1 MIAQVVRIERDT
13 HAVSDP
19 FVAEQAWRDGDVI
32 GAIEAADRALA
43 ADTDTDGRAAGVAAA
58 GAAADGALLD
68 AAARWRGVGSALDG
82 AAAARA
88 AGRAALAAALA
99 GDVAAAVDD
108 LATAK
113 EQLPN
118 PAPRGLTVL
127 LGGAGVVV
135 EAMEG
140 ALERAARHLTGLAA
154 ASVAPDPMAA
164 ERLDELAV
172 TVTAAG
178 GDIEA
183 ARALLNALPGA
194 PTRRGRLLGAWL
206 DLRTGHPGAA
216 REALT
221 GMAGTPVL
229 RRDALLAAAVTV
241 GLARRSGDA
250 AAIAATWAR
259 VAPVVAGAD
268 VELLL
273 LDVWGELSVVA
284 EQVSPTDRD
293 LVVDAMRTALDRA
306 GSPWWA
312 VAADRWWQLERAVV
326 AEDQAAAAA
335 AAAELDTLAAEHPRL
350 RGRADAAAAWAAVLA
365 GQRVPGDGG
374 RRSHPPGRR
383 RPARRGRGP
392 VPGSRAAR
400 HRSRRHPA
408 TARGGPRHAPG
419 DRRFR
424 PGVGSALGARAGG
437 GRAGGRRADPEGDRR
452 PALHLAEDR
461 GAARRAHAPEAR
473 GLQPRR
479 ARGRVADAARG
490 VSGRPP
496 RRDNAPISPADRK
509 GERNSL

>member
-183 ARALLNALPGA
+183 ARALMNALPGA

-206 DLRTGHPGAA
+206 DLRTGHLGAA

-365 GQRVPGDGG
+365 GRVCPATVDAAAAQLADAGLRGEAADLCRAAAQRATDPAAT
-374 RRSHPPGRR
+374 RRLLG
-383 RPARRGRGP
+383 AGRGLL
-392 VPGSRAAR
+392 PGTGGSGRASGLLSEREREVGALVVDGLTQKEIGAR
-400 HRSRRHPA
+400 LYISPKTVEQHVARMRQKLAASNRA
-408 TARGGPRHAPG
+408 TLVAALRTQ
-419 DRRFR
+419 
-424 PGVGSALGARAGG
+424 LGA
-437 GRAGGRRADPEGDRR
+437 
-452 PALHLAEDR
+452 
-461 GAARRAHAPEAR
+461 
-473 GLQPRR
+473 
-479 ARGRVADAARG
+479 
-490 VSGRPP
+490 
-496 RRDNAPISPADRK
+496 
-509 GERNSL
+509 

>member
-108 LATAK
+108 LAAAK
-113 EQLPN
+113 DQLPN

-127 LGGAGVVV
+127 LGGAGVVI

-178 GDIEA
+178 GDVEA
-183 ARALLNALPGA
+183 ARALLNALPGT

-206 DLRTGHPGAA
+206 DLRTGHLGAA

-259 VAPVVAGAD
+259 
-268 VELLL
+268 
-273 LDVWGELSVVA
+273 S
-284 EQVSPTDRD
+284 
-293 LVVDAMRTALDRA
+293 
-306 GSPWWA
+306 
-312 VAADRWWQLERAVV
+312 
-326 AEDQAAAAA
+326 
-335 AAAELDTLAAEHPRL
+335 
-350 RGRADAAAAWAAVLA
+350 
-365 GQRVPGDGG
+365 
-374 RRSHPPGRR
+374 RRSSPVPTSSCCCSTCGVSCRSSPSRCRR
-383 RPARRGRGP
+383 RTG
-392 VPGSRAAR
+392 
-400 HRSRRHPA
+400 
-408 TARGGPRHAPG
+408 T
-419 DRRFR
+419 
-424 PGVGSALGARAGG
+424 
-437 GRAGGRRADPEGDRR
+437 
-452 PALHLAEDR
+452 
-461 GAARRAHAPEAR
+461 
-473 GLQPRR
+473 
-479 ARGRVADAARG
+479 
-490 VSGRPP
+490 
-496 RRDNAPISPADRK
+496 
-509 GERNSL
+509 